1 MSNKKK
7 DNIDLTDFDV
17 MPDVLD
23 GKHQVIPIITGGDE
37 VTENV
42 AIPESLPILSL
53 RSSVLFP
60 GAITPITVGRE
71 KSIKLV
77 RDVNAEGGLLGA
89 VLQRESEVEI
99 PAPDDMYKVGTAAR
113 IIKILE
119 MPNGNLTVILSGLE
133 KIEVGEYLQSEPYL
147 RATVRTIRD
156 SQPDAGNVEFQALVD
171 SVREVSLNIINISP
185 SMPKEA
191 AFAIKNIDSQR
202 GLINFICSNMD
213 FSDEDRQAL
222 LEAPGLLARAR
233 KLLEILVREQQLAE
247 LKGEI
252 QEKVKR
258 EIDKQQRDYYLQQQM
273 RTIQDELGDS
283 TDAEIEQMREAA
295 AKKNWPKE
303 VGELF
308 EKELSKVER
317 LNPAVAEKGLMV
329 LDCTAHGRAGHAARN
344 EGVNAIYE
352 ALPDMEWFRTHRFER
367 VSPLLGPVKM
377 TVTGVQAGT
386 QHNVV
391 PAECRFMVDVRVNE
405 LYTNGELLAEIR
417 SSVGC
422 DVVPRST
429 HLCSSSIDVSH
440 PAVRRLVASGR
451 KPFGSPTMS
460 NQAVMPFRTVK
471 VGPGDSARSH
481 TADEYIC
488 LDEIREAT
496 GIYTS
501 MLDGLVLSE

>member
-295 AKKNWPKE
+295 GRHKAQGRHE
-303 VGELF
+303 VAHTVPLRASGCGQD
-308 EKELSKVER
+308 
-317 LNPAVAEKGLMV
+317 VARTFRGYGL
-329 LDCTAHGRAGHAARN
+329 
-344 EGVNAIYE
+344 
-352 ALPDMEWFRTHRFER
+352 
-367 VSPLLGPVKM
+367 
-377 TVTGVQAGT
+377 GT
-386 QHNVV
+386 QVRPHISRR
-391 PAECRFMVDVRVNE
+391 PARRGRDPRPPPYLHRRHARTYHPDDQTVRFVQSGDH
-405 LYTNGELLAEIR
+405 T
-417 SSVGC
+417 
-422 DVVPRST
+422 
-429 HLCSSSIDVSH
+429 
-440 PAVRRLVASGR
+440 RRG
-451 KPFGSPTMS
+451 G
-460 NQAVMPFRTVK
+460 Q
-471 VGPGDSARSH
+471 GD
-481 TADEYIC
+481 
-488 LDEIREAT
+488 
-496 GIYTS
+496 GK
-501 MLDGLVLSE
+501 

>member
-89 VLQRESEVEI
+89 VLQRESEVEL

-113 IIKILE
+113 IIMILE

-233 KLLEILVREQQLAE
+233 K
-247 LKGEI
+247 
-252 QEKVKR
+252 
-258 EIDKQQRDYYLQQQM
+258 
-273 RTIQDELGDS
+273 
-283 TDAEIEQMREAA
+283 
-295 AKKNWPKE
+295 
-303 VGELF
+303 
-308 EKELSKVER
+308 
-317 LNPAVAEKGLMV
+317 
-329 LDCTAHGRAGHAARN
+329 
-344 EGVNAIYE
+344 
-352 ALPDMEWFRTHRFER
+352 
-367 VSPLLGPVKM
+367 
-377 TVTGVQAGT
+377 
-386 QHNVV
+386 
-391 PAECRFMVDVRVNE
+391 
-405 LYTNGELLAEIR
+405 
-417 SSVGC
+417 
-422 DVVPRST
+422 
-429 HLCSSSIDVSH
+429 
-440 PAVRRLVASGR
+440 
-451 KPFGSPTMS
+451 
-460 NQAVMPFRTVK
+460 
-471 VGPGDSARSH
+471 
-481 TADEYIC
+481 
-488 LDEIREAT
+488 
-496 GIYTS
+496 
-501 MLDGLVLSE
+501 